1 MLPGTTRVWWCRIAR
16 PSVAVSTHA
25 PPACD
30 NISASAAPSRSISDG
45 PIALRGASINLQLDN
60 FIAEQLANVRLSLP
74 PNGKCVGTT
83 ERSIFDREFATFM
96 WAVPRGK
103 KRQNVNRLLMSE
115 WREKIAP
122 RCVLHRGIV
131 KVPCGCCVI
140 YNIPLIAGTS
150 IKKLRLWRWAA
161 AAVAAS
167 ERPFGLIKRRC
178 EITGRSRAGII
189 LAGPGYDVVLL
200 PQAEQWRYHRYI
212 GVGIGPVWRTCTL
225 HRWGVF
231 TIDGSDT
238 ADLPLNEPS
247 SAETMPDS
255 NPKRDYLFGWQ
266 VPDADIVVSFYRQKD
281 VRQIIHLVTL
291 FSQFR
296 SVCLHGIYFLVG
308 DDLIRRS

>member
-1 MLPGTTRVWWCRIAR
+1 MCAYHYRLMGNV
-16 PSVAVSTHA
+16 SV
-25 PPACD
+25 PP
-30 NISASAAPSRSISDG
+30 
-45 PIALRGASINLQLDN
+45 RGASSIVNSLLSCERYR
-60 FIAEQLANVRLSLP
+60 AVKNVKTWIVYWCRSG
-74 PNGKCVGTT
+74 GK
-83 ERSIFDREFATFM
+83 
-96 WAVPRGK
+96 
-103 KRQNVNRLLMSE
+103 
-115 WREKIAP
+115 KIAP

-291 FSQFR
+291 FIQFR